1 MVCRSNHF
9 RNMACLGEMNLG
21 TLDKRTIIF
30 VLFEQ
35 SRIRGTFDRVFWRW
49 VLMQG
54 FRDNATMKT
63 FTKTSTTCFVC
74 SARCVLNALHAG
86 RSFGLAFVA
95 LVATTVA
102 NAQVA
107 SGPVEAWG
115 YNDWGQTTITTD
127 LGSCTKIATGF
138 YHNVAIQTNGTVR
151 AWGYNASEQTTIP
164 ADLGPCRQIAA
175 GYSHTVAIQTNG
187 TVRAWGDN
195 ASGQTTIPSN
205 LGSCT
210 QIAAGSFHTVA
221 IQANGTVKAWGD
233 NASVQTTIPADF
245 GP

>member
-1 MVCRSNHF
+1 
-9 RNMACLGEMNLG
+9 MACLGEMNLG

-74 SARCVLNALHAG
+74 SARCVLNALYAG

-115 YNDWGQTTITTD
+115 NNGQGQT
-127 LGSCTKIATGF
+127 
-138 YHNVAIQTNGTVR
+138 N
-151 AWGYNASEQTTIP
+151 IP
-164 ADLGPCRQIAA
+164 EDLGP
-175 GYSHTVAIQTNG
+175 
-187 TVRAWGDN
+187 
-195 ASGQTTIPSN
+195 
-205 LGSCT
+205 CT
-210 QIAAGSFHTVA
+210 QIAAGLGHIVA
-221 IQANGTVKAWGD
+221 IKGSCPADIIRDGVVDGIDLGAILSAWGT
-233 NASVQTTIPADF
+233 SGGTIDTDINNDGVVNGLDLSYILGGW
-245 GP
+245 GPCP